1 MPCPTGSFKIIS
13 RGKGQSCMASCAYYS
28 GEKKYSEYE
37 CCWKYPHS
45 SPARV
50 KQVEVMLPSNAP
62 RAYADPQT
70 LWNAVEAA
78 ETSVNAQTARS
89 MLFALPHELTDE
101 QNLALVRD
109 FCQKEFVDKGMV
121 CNFFYHD
128 KGDGNP
134 HVHIMLTLR
143 AMDENGKWLPKS
155 KNVYALGENGNR
167 IRTPNGS
174 WKRVKVDT
182 VDWNERKYGEIW
194 RRDWA
199 AAQNAALKAAGRME
213 RVDMRSLERQGV
225 EDRLPQK
232 HLGLTTSALE
242 RKGVSSERGDEN
254 RKIISVNKVL
264 ASLQKTVRGIGAWL
278 DELRKAVSRQQIIES
293 PDDYPLSDVITA
305 YLDMRKDGRETWNRY
320 AQEKGAVHDLKDG
333 FKAVSFLSNHELYTV
348 GQLRRYI
355 AETKQVFS
363 KIKAES
369 TAKERRI
376 RDIDALFGAIQTIRE
391 LKPIQQEYESIH
403 WSGKR
408 EKFKAEHGGELSRL
422 QKALWLRE
430 KIVKSLGLASPL
442 DKEQRMALKAERTR
456 LEAEREAL
464 LPKLE
469 EVKAELAELNCIRY
483 WTRKVVPDALPRVS
497 DGRVSIEDAMEAA
510 ANRKELEQVEIEA
523 AQTALRELEESKS
536 LQSERKQTDNSIYLF
551 TPTRPRP
558 SAQR

>member
-28 GEKKYSEYE
+28 GKKKYSEYE

-45 SPARV
+45 SSSRV
-50 KQVEVMLPSNAP
+50 KWVEVMLPSNAP

-70 LWNAVEAA
+70 LWNAVDAA

-89 MLFALPHELTDE
+89 MLFALPRELTDE

-109 FCQKEFVDKGMV
+109 FCQKEFVDKGMI

-155 KNVYALGENGNR
+155 KNVYALDENGNR

-174 WKRVKVDT
+174 WKRVKVNT
-182 VDWNERKYGEIW
+182 VDWNERRYGEIW
-194 RRDWA
+194 RQDWA
-199 AAQNAALKAAGRME
+199 TAQNAALEAAGRAE

-232 HLGLTTSALE
+232 HLGPTASALE
-242 RKGVSSERGDEN
+242 HKGVSSERGDEN
-254 RKIISVNKVL
+254 RKIISVNKML
-264 ASLQKTVRGIGAWL
+264 ASLQKTVRGIGDWL
-278 DELRKAVSRQQIIES
+278 DKLRKAVNCQQIIES
-293 PDDYPLSDVITA
+293 PDDYPLSEVISV
-305 YLDMRKDGRETWNRY
+305 YLDMRKEGRETWNRY

-333 FKAVSFLSNHELYTV
+333 FKAVSFLSNHELYTA
-348 GQLRRYI
+348 GQLGRYI
-355 AETKQVFS
+355 AETKQAFS

-403 WSGKR
+403 WNGKR
-408 EKFKAEHGGELSRL
+408 EKFKAEHGDELNRL
-422 QKALWLRE
+422 QKAIWLRE
-430 KIVKSLGLASPL
+430 KLVKSLGLASPL
-442 DKEQRMALKAERTR
+442 DKDQRMALKAERTR
-456 LEAEREAL
+456 LEAERETL

-469 EVKAELAELNCIRY
+469 EVKAELAELNRIRY
-483 WTRKVVPDALPRVS
+483 WTRKVIPDALPRVS
-497 DGRVSIEDAMEAA
+497 DGRVSIEDAMETAG
-510 ANRKELEQVEIEA
+510 NRKELEEIMEKTE
-523 AQTALRELEESKS
+523 QRVTRQ
-536 LQSERKQTDNSIYLF
+536 QSEHGKNQKNQSPKDKLI
-551 TPTRPRP
+551 
-558 SAQR
+558 

>member
-50 KQVEVMLPSNAP
+50 KWVEVMLPPNAP
-62 RAYADPQT
+62 KAYADPQT
-70 LWNAVEAA
+70 LWNAVDAA

-89 MLFALPHELTDE
+89 MLFALPRELTDE

-134 HVHIMLTLR
+134 HIHIMLTLR

-155 KNVYALGENGNR
+155 KNVYALDENGNR
-167 IRTPNGS
+167 ICTPNGR
-174 WKRVKVDT
+174 WKRVKVNT

-194 RRDWA
+194 RQDWA
-199 AAQNAALKAAGRME
+199 AAQNAALEAAGRME
-213 RVDMRSLERQGV
+213 CVDMRSLERQGV

-232 HLGLTTSALE
+232 HLGPTASALE
-242 RKGVSSERGDEN
+242 RKGVSSERGDDD
-254 RKIISVNKVL
+254 RKIISVNKML

-278 DELRKAVSRQQIIES
+278 DELRKAVSCQQIIES

-305 YLDMRKDGRETWNRY
+305 YLDMRRDGRETWNRY

-408 EKFKAEHGGELSRL
+408 EKFKVEHGDELNRL
-422 QKALWLRE
+422 QKAIWLRE
-430 KIVKSLGLASPL
+430 KLVKSLELASPL
-442 DKEQRMALKAERTR
+442 DKEQRAALKTERAQ
-456 LEAEREAL
+456 LEAEHEVL

-469 EVKAELAELNCIRY
+469 EVKAEMAELNRIRY
-483 WTRKVVPDALPRVS
+483 WTRKVIPGALPHVL
-497 DGRVSIEDAMEAA
+497 DGRVSVEDAMETAG
-510 ANRKELEQVEIEA
+510 NWKELEQNQENMLDII
-523 AQTALRELEESKS
+523 TLETNRTVKEKFV
-536 LQSERKQTDNSIYLF
+536 LEK
-551 TPTRPRP
+551 
-558 SAQR
+558 

>member
-13 RGKGQSCMASCAYYS
+13 RGKGQSCMASCAYYA

-50 KQVEVMLPSNAP
+50 KWVEVMLPPNAP
-62 RAYADPQT
+62 KAYADPQT
-70 LWNAVEAA
+70 LWNAVDAA

-89 MLFALPHELTDE
+89 MLFALPRELTDE
-101 QNLALVRD
+101 QNHALVRN

-134 HVHIMLTLR
+134 HIHIMLTLR

-155 KNVYALGENGNR
+155 KNVYALDENGNR
-167 IRTPNGS
+167 ICTPNGR
-174 WKRVKVDT
+174 WKRVKVNT

-194 RRDWA
+194 RQDWA
-199 AAQNAALKAAGRME
+199 AAQNAALEAAGRME
-213 RVDMRSLERQGV
+213 CVDMRSLERQGV

-232 HLGLTTSALE
+232 HLGPTASALE

-254 RKIISVNKVL
+254 RKIISVNKML

-278 DELRKAVSRQQIIES
+278 DELRKAVSCQQIIES

-305 YLDMRKDGRETWNRY
+305 YLDMRRDGRETWNRY

-391 LKPIQQEYESIH
+391 LKPVQQEYESIH

-408 EKFKAEHGGELSRL
+408 EKFKVEHGDELNRL
-422 QKALWLRE
+422 QKAIWLRE
-430 KIVKSLGLASPL
+430 KLVKSLELASPL
-442 DKEQRMALKAERTR
+442 DKEQRAALKTERAQ
-456 LEAEREAL
+456 LEAEHEVL

-469 EVKAELAELNCIRY
+469 EVKAEMAELNRIRY
-483 WTRKVVPDALPRVS
+483 WTRKVIPGALPHVL
-497 DGRVSIEDAMEAA
+497 DGRVSVEDAMETAG
-510 ANRKELEQVEIEA
+510 NWKELEQNQENMLDII
-523 AQTALRELEESKS
+523 TLETNRTVKEKFV
-536 LQSERKQTDNSIYLF
+536 LEK
-551 TPTRPRP
+551 
-558 SAQR
+558 

>member
-50 KQVEVMLPSNAP
+50 KWVEVMLPSNAP

-70 LWNAVEAA
+70 LWNAVDAA

-89 MLFALPHELTDE
+89 MLFALPRELTDE

-109 FCQKEFVDKGMV
+109 FCQTEFVDKGMI

-155 KNVYALGENGNR
+155 KNVYTLDENGNR
-167 IRTPNGS
+167 IRAPNGS

-194 RRDWA
+194 RQDWA
-199 AAQNAALKAAGRME
+199 AAQNAALEAAGRME

-232 HLGLTTSALE
+232 HLGPTASALE

-254 RKIISVNKVL
+254 RKIISVNKML
-264 ASLQKTVRGIGAWL
+264 ASLQKTVREIGAWL

-305 YLDMRKDGRETWNRY
+305 YLNMRKDGRETWNRY

-333 FKAVSFLSNHELYTV
+333 FKAVFFLSNHKLYTV
-348 GQLRRYI
+348 GQLGRYI
-355 AETKQVFS
+355 AETKQDFS

-376 RDIDALFGAIQTIRE
+376 RDIDALFGAIQTMKE
-391 LKPIQQEYESIH
+391 LKPMQQEYEGIH
-403 WSGKR
+403 WNGKR
-408 EKFKAEHGGELSRL
+408 EKFKVEHGNELSRL
-422 QKALWLRE
+422 QKAIRLRE
-430 KIVKSLGLASPL
+430 KLIKSLGFASPL
-442 DKEQRMALKAERTR
+442 DKEQRAALKTKRAQ

-464 LPKLE
+464 LLKLE
-469 EVKAELAELNCIRY
+469 EIKAELAELNRIRY

-497 DGRVSIEDAMEAA
+497 EGRISVEDAMETAG
-510 ANRKELEQVEIEA
+510 NRKEMEEIMKKTK
-523 AQTALRELEESKS
+523 QRVTRQ
-536 LQSERKQTDNSIYLF
+536 QSEHEKN
-551 TPTRPRP
+551 
-558 SAQR
+558 QRNQSPKDKLI

>member
-45 SPARV
+45 SPTRV
-50 KQVEVMLPSNAP
+50 KRVEVMLPPNAP

-70 LWNAVEAA
+70 LWNAVDAA

-89 MLFALPHELTDE
+89 MLFALPRELTDE

-155 KNVYALGENGNR
+155 KNVYALDENGNR
-167 IRTPNGS
+167 IRAPNGS

-194 RRDWA
+194 RQDWA
-199 AAQNAALKAAGRME
+199 AAQNAALEAAGRME

-232 HLGLTTSALE
+232 HLGPTASALE
-242 RKGVSSERGDEN
+242 RKGISSERGDEN
-254 RKIISVNKVL
+254 RKIISVNKML

-305 YLDMRKDGRETWNRY
+305 YLDMRRDGRETWNRY

-333 FKAVSFLSNHELYTV
+333 FKAVSFLSNYELYTV
-348 GQLRRYI
+348 GHLGQYI

-391 LKPIQQEYESIH
+391 LKPVQQEYEGIH
-403 WSGKR
+403 WNGKR
-408 EKFKAEHGGELSRL
+408 EKFKAEHGDELNRL
-422 QKALWLRE
+422 QKAIWLRE
-430 KIVKSLGLASPL
+430 KLIKSLRLASPL
-442 DKEQRMALKAERTR
+442 DKEQRAALKTERAQ

-469 EVKAELAELNCIRY
+469 EVKAEMAELNRIRY
-483 WTRKVVPDALPRVS
+483 WTRKVIPDALPRVS
-497 DGRVSIEDAMEAA
+497 DGRVSVEDAMETAG
-510 ANRKELEQVEIEA
+510 NRKELEQTQENMLDGIMFETNRSVKEKSV
-523 AQTALRELEESKS
+523 LENKNNP
-536 LQSERKQTDNSIYLF
+536 KQK
-551 TPTRPRP
+551 
-558 SAQR
+558 

>member
-50 KQVEVMLPSNAP
+50 KWVEVMLPSNAP

-70 LWNAVEAA
+70 LWNAVDAA

-89 MLFALPHELTDE
+89 MLFALPRELTDE

-128 KGDGNP
+128 KDDGNP

-155 KNVYALGENGNR
+155 KNVYSLDENGNR
-167 IRTPNGS
+167 IRAPNGS
-174 WKRVKVDT
+174 WKRVKVNT
-182 VDWNERKYGEIW
+182 VDWNERRYGEIW
-194 RRDWA
+194 RQDWA
-199 AAQNAALKAAGRME
+199 AAQNAALEAAGRME

-232 HLGLTTSALE
+232 HLGSTASALE

-254 RKIISVNKVL
+254 RKIISVNKML
-264 ASLQKTVRGIGAWL
+264 ASLQKIVRGIGAWL

-348 GQLRRYI
+348 GQLGQYI
-355 AETKQVFS
+355 IETKQEFS
-363 KIKAES
+363 KIKAEF

-391 LKPIQQEYESIH
+391 LKPVQQEYESIH
-403 WSGKR
+403 WNGKR
-408 EKFKAEHGGELSRL
+408 EKYKAEHGDELSRL
-422 QKALWLRE
+422 QKAIWLRE
-430 KIVKSLGLASPL
+430 KLVKSLGLASPL

-469 EVKAELAELNCIRY
+469 EVKGELAELNRIRY
-483 WTRKVVPDALPRVS
+483 WTRKVIPDALLRVS
-497 DGRVSIEDAMEAA
+497 DGRVSVEDAMETAG
-510 ANRKELEQVEIEA
+510 NWKELEQNQENMLDII
-523 AQTALRELEESKS
+523 TLETNRTVKEKFV
-536 LQSERKQTDNSIYLF
+536 LEK
-551 TPTRPRP
+551 
-558 SAQR
+558 

>member
-45 SPARV
+45 SSSRV
-50 KQVEVMLPSNAP
+50 KWVEAMLPSNAP
-62 RAYADPQT
+62 KAYADPQT
-70 LWNAVEAA
+70 LWNAVDAA

-89 MLFALPHELTDE
+89 MLFALPRELTDE

-128 KGDGNP
+128 NGDGNP

-155 KNVYALGENGNR
+155 KNVYALDENGNR
-167 IRTPNGS
+167 IRAPNGS

-194 RRDWA
+194 RQDWA
-199 AAQNAALKAAGRME
+199 AAQNAALEAAGRME

-232 HLGLTTSALE
+232 HLGPTASALE

-254 RKIISVNKVL
+254 RKIISVNKML

-293 PDDYPLSDVITA
+293 PDDYPLSDVIAA
-305 YLDMRKDGRETWNRY
+305 YLDMRRDGRETWNRY
-320 AQEKGAVHDLKDG
+320 AQEKGAVHDLK
-333 FKAVSFLSNHELYTV
+333 
-348 GQLRRYI
+348 
-355 AETKQVFS
+355 
-363 KIKAES
+363 
-369 TAKERRI
+369 
-376 RDIDALFGAIQTIRE
+376 
-391 LKPIQQEYESIH
+391 
-403 WSGKR
+403 
-408 EKFKAEHGGELSRL
+408 
-422 QKALWLRE
+422 
-430 KIVKSLGLASPL
+430 
-442 DKEQRMALKAERTR
+442 
-456 LEAEREAL
+456 AEREAL

-469 EVKAELAELNCIRY
+469 EVKAEMAELNRIRY
-483 WTRKVVPDALPRVS
+483 WTRKVIPDALPRMS
-497 DGRVSIEDAMEAA
+497 DGRVSVEDAVETAV
-510 ANRKELEQVEIEA
+510 NRKELEQVISDAEKN
-523 AQTALRELEESKS
+523 ALRQSDDPLQTNKS
-536 LQSERKQTDNSIYLF
+536 APIHFLAI
-551 TPTRPRP
+551 
-558 SAQR
+558 

>member
-13 RGKGQSCMASCAYYS
+13 RGKGQSCMASCAYYA

-50 KQVEVMLPSNAP
+50 KWVEVMLPSNAP

-70 LWNAVEAA
+70 LWNAVDAA

-89 MLFALPHELTDE
+89 MLFALPRELTDE

-109 FCQKEFVDKGMV
+109 FCQREFVDKGMV

-143 AMDENGKWLPKS
+143 AMDENGKWLSKS
-155 KNVYALGENGNR
+155 KNVYALDENGNR

-174 WKRVKVDT
+174 WKRVKVNT
-182 VDWNERKYGEIW
+182 VDWNERRYGKIW
-194 RRDWA
+194 RQDWA
-199 AAQNAALKAAGRME
+199 AAQNAVLEAAGRME

-232 HLGLTTSALE
+232 HLGSTASALE

-254 RKIISVNKVL
+254 RKIISVNKML
-264 ASLQKTVRGIGAWL
+264 ASLQKIVRGIGAWL

-293 PDDYPLSDVITA
+293 PDDYPLSDVNTA

-320 AQEKGAVHDLKDG
+320 AQEKGAVHDLK
-333 FKAVSFLSNHELYTV
+333 
-348 GQLRRYI
+348 
-355 AETKQVFS
+355 
-363 KIKAES
+363 
-369 TAKERRI
+369 
-376 RDIDALFGAIQTIRE
+376 
-391 LKPIQQEYESIH
+391 
-403 WSGKR
+403 
-408 EKFKAEHGGELSRL
+408 
-422 QKALWLRE
+422 
-430 KIVKSLGLASPL
+430 
-442 DKEQRMALKAERTR
+442 
-456 LEAEREAL
+456 AEREAL

-469 EVKAELAELNCIRY
+469 EVKAELAELNRIRY
-483 WTRKVVPDALPRVS
+483 WTRKVIPDALPRMS
-497 DGRVSIEDAMEAA
+497 DGRVSVEDAMETAG
-510 ANRKELEQVEIEA
+510 NRKELEQVINDAEKN
-523 AQTALRELEESKS
+523 ALRQSDDPLQTNKS
-536 LQSERKQTDNSIYLF
+536 APIHFLAI
-551 TPTRPRP
+551 
-558 SAQR
+558 

>member
-45 SPARV
+45 SSSRV
-50 KQVEVMLPSNAP
+50 KWVEVMLPPNAP

-70 LWNAVEAA
+70 LWNAVDAA

-89 MLFALPHELTDE
+89 MLFALPRELTDE

-109 FCQKEFVDKGMV
+109 FCQKEFVDKGMI

-155 KNVYALGENGNR
+155 KNVYALDENGNR
-167 IRTPNGS
+167 IRTPNGR
-174 WKRVKVDT
+174 WKRIKVDT

-194 RRDWA
+194 RQDWA

-232 HLGLTTSALE
+232 HLGPTASALE

-254 RKIISVNKVL
+254 RKIISVNKML
-264 ASLQKTVRGIGAWL
+264 ASLQKIVRGIGAWL

-293 PDDYPLSDVITA
+293 PDDYPLSDVIAA
-305 YLDMRKDGRETWNRY
+305 YLDMRRDGRETWNRY

-333 FKAVSFLSNHELYTV
+333 FKAVSFLYNHELYTV
-348 GQLRRYI
+348 GQLGRYI
-355 AETKQVFS
+355 AETKQTFS

-391 LKPIQQEYESIH
+391 LKPVQQEYESIH
-403 WSGKR
+403 WNGRR
-408 EKFKAEHGGELSRL
+408 EKFKAEHGDELSRL
-422 QKALWLRE
+422 QKAIWLRE
-430 KIVKSLGLASPL
+430 KLIKSLGLASPL
-442 DKEQRMALKAERTR
+442 DKEQRAALKTERAQ
-456 LEAEREAL
+456 LEVEREAL

-469 EVKAELAELNCIRY
+469 EVKAELAELNRIRY
-483 WTRKVVPDALPRVS
+483 WTRKVIPDALPRVS
-497 DGRVSIEDAMEAA
+497 DGRVSVEDAMETAG
-510 ANRKELEQVEIEA
+510 NRKELEQIEDEAVQMAARQPQEQKKTQEKQKVKQQGEIVP
-523 AQTALRELEESKS
+523 L
-536 LQSERKQTDNSIYLF
+536 
-551 TPTRPRP
+551 
-558 SAQR
+558 

>member
-45 SPARV
+45 SPSRV
-50 KQVEVMLPSNAP
+50 KLVEVMLPSNAP

-70 LWNAVEAA
+70 LWNAVDAA

-89 MLFALPHELTDE
+89 MLFALPRELTDE

-128 KGDGNP
+128 KDDGNP

-155 KNVYALGENGNR
+155 KNVYALDENGNR

-174 WKRVKVDT
+174 WKRIKVDT

-194 RRDWA
+194 RQDWA

-232 HLGLTTSALE
+232 HLGPTASALE

-254 RKIISVNKVL
+254 RKIISVNKML

-293 PDDYPLSDVITA
+293 SDDYPLSDVITA

-348 GQLRRYI
+348 GHLGQYI
-355 AETKQVFS
+355 AETQRTFS

-391 LKPIQQEYESIH
+391 LKPVQQEYESIH
-403 WSGKR
+403 WNGKR
-408 EKFKAEHGGELSRL
+408 EKFKAEHGEELNRL
-422 QKALWLRE
+422 QKAIWLRE
-430 KIVKSLGLASPL
+430 KLIKSLGLASPL
-442 DKEQRMALKAERTR
+442 DKEQRIALKAEHTR

-469 EVKAELAELNCIRY
+469 EVKAELAELNRIRY
-483 WTRKVVPDALPRVS
+483 WTRKVIPDALPRVS
-497 DGRVSIEDAMEAA
+497 DGRVSIKDAMEAA
-510 ANRKELEQVEIEA
+510 INRKELVQ
-523 AQTALRELEESKS
+523 AQENMLDRIAFGIDKSVKEKSVLENKNSP
-536 LQSERKQTDNSIYLF
+536 KQK
-551 TPTRPRP
+551 
-558 SAQR
+558 

>member
-45 SPARV
+45 SSSRV
-50 KQVEVMLPSNAP
+50 KWVEVMLPLNAP
-62 RAYADPQT
+62 KAYADPQT
-70 LWNAVEAA
+70 LWNAVDAA

-89 MLFALPHELTDE
+89 MLFALPRELTDE

-128 KGDGNP
+128 KDDGNP

-155 KNVYALGENGNR
+155 KNVYALDENGNR

-174 WKRVKVDT
+174 WKRIKVDT

-194 RRDWA
+194 RQDWA

-232 HLGLTTSALE
+232 HLGPTASALE

-254 RKIISVNKVL
+254 RKIISGNKML
-264 ASLQKTVRGIGAWL
+264 ASLQKTVRGIGDWL

-305 YLDMRKDGRETWNRY
+305 YLDMRRDGRETWNRY

-348 GQLRRYI
+348 GQLGRYI
-355 AETKQVFS
+355 GETKQKFS

-369 TAKERRI
+369 ATKERRI

-403 WSGKR
+403 WNGKR
-408 EKFKAEHGGELSRL
+408 EKFKTEHGDELSRL
-422 QKALWLRE
+422 QKAIWFRE
-430 KIVKSLGLASPL
+430 KLTKSLGLASPL
-442 DKEQRMALKAERTR
+442 DKEQRAALKTERAQ

-469 EVKAELAELNCIRY
+469 EVKAELAELNRIRY
-483 WTRKVVPDALPRVS
+483 WTRKVIPDALPRVS
-497 DGRVSIEDAMEAA
+497 DGRVSIKDAMEAA
-510 ANRKELEQVEIEA
+510 INRKELVQ
-523 AQTALRELEESKS
+523 AQENMLDRIAFGIDKSVKEKSVLENKNSP
-536 LQSERKQTDNSIYLF
+536 KQK
-551 TPTRPRP
+551 
-558 SAQR
+558 

>member
-45 SPARV
+45 SSSRV
-50 KQVEVMLPSNAP
+50 KWVEVMLPSNAP

-70 LWNAVEAA
+70 LWNAVDAA

-89 MLFALPHELTDE
+89 MLFALPRELTDE

-155 KNVYALGENGNR
+155 KNVYSLDENGNR
-167 IRTPNGS
+167 IRVPNGS

-194 RRDWA
+194 RQDWA
-199 AAQNAALKAAGRME
+199 AAQNAALEAVGRME

-232 HLGLTTSALE
+232 HLGPTASALE
-242 RKGVSSERGDEN
+242 RKGISSERGDEN
-254 RKIISVNKVL
+254 RKIISVNKML

-293 PDDYPLSDVITA
+293 PDVYPLSDVITA

-348 GQLRRYI
+348 GQLGRYI

-408 EKFKAEHGGELSRL
+408 EKFKAEHGDELSRL
-422 QKALWLRE
+422 QKAIWLHE
-430 KIVKSLGLASPL
+430 KLIKSLGLVSPL
-442 DKEQRMALKAERTR
+442 DKEQRAALKTERA
-456 LEAEREAL
+456 LLDAERETL
-464 LPKLE
+464 LPELE
-469 EVKAELAELNCIRY
+469 EVKAEMAELNRIRY
-483 WTRKVVPDALPRVS
+483 WTRKVIPDELPRVS
-497 DGRVSIEDAMEAA
+497 DGRVSIEDAMETAG
-510 ANRKELEQVEIEA
+510 NRKELEEIMEKTE
-523 AQTALRELEESKS
+523 QRVTRQ
-536 LQSERKQTDNSIYLF
+536 QSEHEKN
-551 TPTRPRP
+551 
-558 SAQR
+558 QRNQSPKDKLI

>member
-50 KQVEVMLPSNAP
+50 KRVEVMLPPNAP

-70 LWNAVEAA
+70 LWNAVDAA

-89 MLFALPHELTDE
+89 MLFALPRELTDE
-101 QNLALVRD
+101 QNIALVRD

-128 KGDGNP
+128 RGDGTP

-155 KNVYALGENGNR
+155 KNVYALDENGNR

-174 WKRVKVDT
+174 WKRIKVDT

-194 RRDWA
+194 RQDWA
-199 AAQNAALKAAGRME
+199 AAQNAALEAAGRME

-232 HLGLTTSALE
+232 HLGPIPSALE
-242 RKGVSSERGDEN
+242 RKGISSERGDEN
-254 RKIISVNKVL
+254 RKIISSNEML
-264 ASLQKTVRGIGAWL
+264 AFLQKTVRGIGDWL

-305 YLDMRKDGRETWNRY
+305 YLDMRKEGRETWNRY

-348 GQLRRYI
+348 GHLGQYI
-355 AETKQVFS
+355 AETQRTFS

-369 TAKERRI
+369 TEKERRI

-391 LKPIQQEYESIH
+391 LKPVQQEYEGIH
-403 WSGKR
+403 WNSKR
-408 EKFKAEHGGELSRL
+408 EKYKAEHGDELSRL
-422 QKALWLRE
+422 QKAIWLRE
-430 KIVKSLGLASPL
+430 KLIKSLGLASPL
-442 DKEQRMALKAERTR
+442 DKEQRAALKTERMQ
-456 LEAEREAL
+456 LEAERETL

-469 EVKAELAELNCIRY
+469 EVKAELEELNRLRY
-483 WTRKVVPDALPRVS
+483 WTRKVIPDALPRVS
-497 DGRVSIEDAMEAA
+497 DGRVSIEDVMETAG
-510 ANRKELEQVEIEA
+510 NRKELEQVEDEA
-523 AQTALRELEESKS
+523 TQTALRELKESRH
-536 LQSERKQTDNSIYLF
+536 LQSERKQTDKEI
-551 TPTRPRP
+551 
-558 SAQR
+558 

>member
-45 SPARV
+45 SSSRV
-50 KQVEVMLPSNAP
+50 KWVEVMLPPNAP

-70 LWNAVEAA
+70 LWNAVDAA

-89 MLFALPHELTDE
+89 MLFALPRELTDE

-155 KNVYALGENGNR
+155 KDVYALDENGKR
-167 IRTPNGS
+167 IRAPNGS

-194 RRDWA
+194 RQDWA

-232 HLGLTTSALE
+232 HLGPTASALE
-242 RKGVSSERGDEN
+242 HKGISSERGDEN
-254 RKIISVNKVL
+254 RKIISVNKLL

-278 DELRKAVSRQQIIES
+278 DELCKAVSRQQIIES

-305 YLDMRKDGRETWNRY
+305 YLDMRKEGRETWNRY

-333 FKAVSFLSNHELYTV
+333 FKAVSFLLNHELYTA
-348 GQLRRYI
+348 GQLGRYI
-355 AETKQVFS
+355 AETKQAFS

-403 WSGKR
+403 WNGKR
-408 EKFKAEHGGELSRL
+408 EKFKAEHGDELNRL
-422 QKALWLRE
+422 QKAIWLRE
-430 KIVKSLGLASPL
+430 KLMKSLGLVSPL
-442 DKEQRMALKAERTR
+442 DKEQRAALKTERAQ

-469 EVKAELAELNCIRY
+469 EVKTEMAELNHIRY
-483 WTRKVVPDALPRVS
+483 WMRKVIPDALPRVL
-497 DGRVSIEDAMEAA
+497 DGRVSIEDAMETAG
-510 ANRKELEQVEIEA
+510 NRKELEQVEDEA
-523 AQTALRELEESKS
+523 AQMALRASEESKP
-536 LQSERKQTDNSIYLF
+536 LQSERKQIDKLI
-551 TPTRPRP
+551 
-558 SAQR
+558 

>member
-45 SPARV
+45 SSSRV
-50 KQVEVMLPSNAP
+50 KWVEVMLPPNAP

-70 LWNAVEAA
+70 LWNAVDAA

-89 MLFALPHELTDE
+89 MLFALPRELTDE

-155 KNVYALGENGNR
+155 KNVYALDENGNR
-167 IRTPNGS
+167 IRAPNGS

-182 VDWNERKYGEIW
+182 VDWNERRYGEIW
-194 RRDWA
+194 RQDWA
-199 AAQNAALKAAGRME
+199 AAQNAALEAAGRME

-232 HLGLTTSALE
+232 HLGPTASALE

-254 RKIISVNKVL
+254 RKIISVNKML
-264 ASLQKTVRGIGAWL
+264 AFLQKTVREIGAWL

-320 AQEKGAVHDLKDG
+320 AQEKGAVHDLK
-333 FKAVSFLSNHELYTV
+333 
-348 GQLRRYI
+348 
-355 AETKQVFS
+355 
-363 KIKAES
+363 
-369 TAKERRI
+369 
-376 RDIDALFGAIQTIRE
+376 
-391 LKPIQQEYESIH
+391 
-403 WSGKR
+403 
-408 EKFKAEHGGELSRL
+408 
-422 QKALWLRE
+422 
-430 KIVKSLGLASPL
+430 
-442 DKEQRMALKAERTR
+442 
-456 LEAEREAL
+456 AEREAF

-469 EVKAELAELNCIRY
+469 EVKAELAELNRIRY
-483 WTRKVVPDALPRVS
+483 WTHKVIPDALPRVS
-497 DGRVSIEDAMEAA
+497 DGRVSIEDAMETAV
-510 ANRKELEQVEIEA
+510 NRKELEQVINDAEKN
-523 AQTALRELEESKS
+523 ALRQSDDP
-536 LQSERKQTDNSIYLF
+536 LQTNQ
-551 TPTRPRP
+551 
-558 SAQR
+558 SAPIHFLAI

>member
-45 SPARV
+45 SSSRV
-50 KQVEVMLPSNAP
+50 KQVEVMLPPNAP

-70 LWNAVEAA
+70 LWNAVDAA
-78 ETSVNAQTARS
+78 KTSVNAQTARS
-89 MLFALPHELTDE
+89 MLFALPRELTDE

-155 KNVYALGENGNR
+155 KNVYALDENGNR

-174 WKRVKVDT
+174 WKRVKVNT

-194 RRDWA
+194 RQDWA
-199 AAQNAALKAAGRME
+199 AAQNAALEAAGRME

-232 HLGLTTSALE
+232 HLGPTASALE
-242 RKGVSSERGDEN
+242 RKGVFSERGDEN
-254 RKIISVNKVL
+254 RKIISVNKML
-264 ASLQKTVRGIGAWL
+264 AFLQKTVRGIGAWL
-278 DELRKAVSRQQIIES
+278 DELRKAVSCQQIIES
-293 PDDYPLSDVITA
+293 PDDYPLSEVITA
-305 YLDMRKDGRETWNRY
+305 YLDMRRDGRETWNRY

-348 GQLRRYI
+348 GQLERYI
-355 AETKQVFS
+355 AETQRTFS

-391 LKPIQQEYESIH
+391 LKPVQQEYEGIRWNS
-403 WSGKR
+403 KR
-408 EKFKAEHGGELSRL
+408 EKFKAEHGDELSRL
-422 QKALWLRE
+422 QKALRLRE
-430 KIVKSLGLASPL
+430 KLVKSLGLASPL
-442 DKEQRMALKAERTR
+442 DKEQRMALKAERTW

-483 WTRKVVPDALPRVS
+483 WTRKVIPDALPRMS
-497 DGRVSIEDAMEAA
+497 DGRVLVEDAVETAS
-510 ANRKELEQVEIEA
+510 NRKEMEQVED
-523 AQTALRELEESKS
+523 EEVQMARTSRRKGK
-536 LQSERKQTDNSIYLF
+536 ERKKN
-551 TPTRPRP
+551 RR
-558 SAQR
+558 

>member
-50 KQVEVMLPSNAP
+50 KWVEVMLPLNAP
-62 RAYADPQT
+62 KAYADPQT
-70 LWNAVEAA
+70 LWNAVDAA

-89 MLFALPHELTDE
+89 MLFALPRELTDE

-128 KGDGNP
+128 KDDGNP

-155 KNVYALGENGNR
+155 KNVYALDENGNR

-174 WKRVKVDT
+174 WKRIKVDT

-194 RRDWA
+194 RQDWA

-232 HLGLTTSALE
+232 HLGPTASALE

-254 RKIISVNKVL
+254 RKIISGNKML
-264 ASLQKTVRGIGAWL
+264 ASLQKTVRGIGDWL

-305 YLDMRKDGRETWNRY
+305 YLDMRRDGRETWNRY

-348 GQLRRYI
+348 GQLGRYI
-355 AETKQVFS
+355 GETKQKFS

-369 TAKERRI
+369 ATKERRI

-403 WSGKR
+403 WNGKR
-408 EKFKAEHGGELSRL
+408 EKFKTEHGDELSRL
-422 QKALWLRE
+422 QKAIWFRE
-430 KIVKSLGLASPL
+430 KLTKSLGLASPL
-442 DKEQRMALKAERTR
+442 DKEQRAALKTERAQ

-469 EVKAELAELNCIRY
+469 EVKAELAELNRIRY
-483 WTRKVVPDALPRVS
+483 WTRKVIPDALPRVS
-497 DGRVSIEDAMEAA
+497 DGRVSIKDAMEAA
-510 ANRKELEQVEIEA
+510 INRKELVQ
-523 AQTALRELEESKS
+523 AQENMLDRIAFGIDKSVKEKSVLENKNSP
-536 LQSERKQTDNSIYLF
+536 KQK
-551 TPTRPRP
+551 
-558 SAQR
+558 

>member
-45 SPARV
+45 SSLRV
-50 KQVEVMLPSNAP
+50 KWVEVMLPPNAP

-70 LWNAVEAA
+70 LWNAVDAA

-155 KNVYALGENGNR
+155 KNVYALDENGNR
-167 IRTPNGS
+167 IRAPNGS
-174 WKRVKVDT
+174 WKRVKVNT

-194 RRDWA
+194 RQDWA
-199 AAQNAALKAAGRME
+199 TAQNAALKAAGRME
-213 RVDMRSLERQGV
+213 RVDMHSLERQGV

-232 HLGLTTSALE
+232 HLGPTASALE
-242 RKGVSSERGDEN
+242 RKGVFSERGDEN
-254 RKIISVNKVL
+254 RKIISVNKIL

-305 YLDMRKDGRETWNRY
+305 YLDMRRDGRETWNRY

-348 GQLRRYI
+348 GQLGRYI
-355 AETKQVFS
+355 AETKQAFS

-369 TAKERRI
+369 AAKERRF
-376 RDIDALFGAIQTIRE
+376 RDIDALFGAIQTMKE
-391 LKPIQQEYESIH
+391 LKPIRQEYESIH
-403 WSGKR
+403 WNGKR
-408 EKFKAEHGGELSRL
+408 EKFKAEHGDELNRL
-422 QKALWLRE
+422 QKAIWLRE
-430 KIVKSLGLASPL
+430 KLVKSLGLASPL
-442 DKEQRMALKAERTR
+442 DKEQRIALKAEHTR
-456 LEAEREAL
+456 LETEREAL

-469 EVKAELAELNCIRY
+469 EIKAELAELNRIRY
-483 WTRKVVPDALPRVS
+483 WTRKVIPDALPRMS
-497 DGRVSIEDAMEAA
+497 DGRVSVEDAMETAS
-510 ANRKELEQVEIEA
+510 NRKELEEI
-523 AQTALRELEESKS
+523 TEETEQRVTRQ
-536 LQSERKQTDNSIYLF
+536 QSEHGKN
-551 TPTRPRP
+551 
-558 SAQR
+558 QRNQSPKDKLI

>member
-50 KQVEVMLPSNAP
+50 KWVEVMLPSNAP
-62 RAYADPQT
+62 RAYADPQM
-70 LWNAVEAA
+70 LWNAVDAA

-89 MLFALPHELTDE
+89 MLFALPRELTDE

-109 FCQKEFVDKGMV
+109 FCQREFVDKGMV

-155 KNVYALGENGNR
+155 KNVYALDENGNR
-167 IRTPNGS
+167 ICTPSGS
-174 WKRVKVDT
+174 WKRVKVNT
-182 VDWNERKYGEIW
+182 VDWNERRYGEIW
-194 RRDWA
+194 RQDWA
-199 AAQNAALKAAGRME
+199 AAQNAALEAAGRME

-232 HLGLTTSALE
+232 HLGSTASALE

-254 RKIISVNKVL
+254 RKIISVNKML
-264 ASLQKTVRGIGAWL
+264 ASLQKIVRGIGAWL

-369 TAKERRI
+369 AAKELRI
-376 RDIDALFGAIQTIRE
+376 RDIDALFGATQTIRE
-391 LKPIQQEYESIH
+391 LKPVQQEYEGIH
-403 WSGKR
+403 WNGKR
-408 EKFKAEHGGELSRL
+408 EKFKAEHGDELSRL
-422 QKALWLRE
+422 QKAIWLCE
-430 KIVKSLGLASPL
+430 KLVKSLGFASPL

-469 EVKAELAELNCIRY
+469 EVKGELAELNRIRY
-483 WTRKVVPDALPRVS
+483 WTRKVIPDALPRVS
-497 DGRVSIEDAMEAA
+497 DGRVSIEDAMETAG
-510 ANRKELEQVEIEA
+510 NRKELEQVEDEA
-523 AQTALRELEESKS
+523 AQAVARWLNEQGEM
-536 LQSERKQTDNSIYLF
+536 RKEQK
-551 TPTRPRP
+551 
-558 SAQR
+558 AQGKDEMLPL

>member
-50 KQVEVMLPSNAP
+50 KWVEVMLPSNAP

-70 LWNAVEAA
+70 LWNAVDAA

-89 MLFALPHELTDE
+89 MLFALPRELTDE

-128 KGDGNP
+128 KDDGNP

-155 KNVYALGENGNR
+155 KNVYALDENGNR

-174 WKRVKVDT
+174 WKRIKVDT

-194 RRDWA
+194 RQDWA

-232 HLGLTTSALE
+232 HLGPTASALE

-254 RKIISVNKVL
+254 RKIISGNKML
-264 ASLQKTVRGIGAWL
+264 ASLQKTVRGIGDWL

-293 PDDYPLSDVITA
+293 PDDYPLSEVISA

-348 GQLRRYI
+348 GQLGRYI
-355 AETKQVFS
+355 AETKQAFS

-369 TAKERRI
+369 VAKERRI

-391 LKPIQQEYESIH
+391 LKPIQQEYENIH
-403 WSGKR
+403 WNGKR
-408 EKFKAEHGGELSRL
+408 EKFKAEHGDELNRL
-422 QKALWLRE
+422 QKAIWLRE
-430 KIVKSLGLASPL
+430 KLVKSLGLVSPL
-442 DKEQRMALKAERTR
+442 DKEQRMALKAERIR

-469 EVKAELAELNCIRY
+469 EIKAELAELNRIRY
-483 WTRKVVPDALPRVS
+483 WTRKVIPDALPRVS
-497 DGRVSIEDAMEAA
+497 NGRVSIEDAMETAG
-510 ANRKELEQVEIEA
+510 NRKELEEIMEKTE
-523 AQTALRELEESKS
+523 QRVTRQ
-536 LQSERKQTDNSIYLF
+536 QSEHEKN
-551 TPTRPRP
+551 
-558 SAQR
+558 QRNQSPKDKLI

>member
-13 RGKGQSCMASCAYYS
+13 RGKGQSCMTSRAYYAD
-28 GEKKYSEYE
+28 EKKYSEYE

-50 KQVEVMLPSNAP
+50 KWVEVMLPSNAP
-62 RAYADPQT
+62 RAYADSQT
-70 LWNAVEAA
+70 LWNAVDAA

-89 MLFALPHELTDE
+89 MLFALPRELTDE

-155 KNVYALGENGNR
+155 KNVYALDENGNR
-167 IRTPNGS
+167 IRAPNGS
-174 WKRVKVDT
+174 WKRIKVDT

-194 RRDWA
+194 RQDWA
-199 AAQNAALKAAGRME
+199 TAQNAALEAAGRME

-225 EDRLPQK
+225 EDCLPQK
-232 HLGLTTSALE
+232 HLGPTASALE

-264 ASLQKTVRGIGAWL
+264 ASLQKTVRGIGTWL
-278 DELRKAVSRQQIIES
+278 DELRKAVSRQQIIGS

-348 GQLRRYI
+348 GQLGQYI
-355 AETKQVFS
+355 AETQRTFS

-391 LKPIQQEYESIH
+391 LKPVQQEYESIH
-403 WSGKR
+403 FISWRFKKNPFLSHLDSLPQTPYNKR
-408 EKFKAEHGGELSRL
+408 EKSIPRRVFEAIQMK
-422 QKALWLRE
+422 RE
-430 KIVKSLGLASPL
+430 AGSNPAQQPL
-442 DKEQRMALKAERTR
+442 LYSVCVCHEPLKAISRRRRT
-456 LEAEREAL
+456 
-464 LPKLE
+464 
-469 EVKAELAELNCIRY
+469 
-483 WTRKVVPDALPRVS
+483 
-497 DGRVSIEDAMEAA
+497 
-510 ANRKELEQVEIEA
+510 
-523 AQTALRELEESKS
+523 
-536 LQSERKQTDNSIYLF
+536 
-551 TPTRPRP
+551 
-558 SAQR
+558 

>member
-13 RGKGQSCMASCAYYS
+13 RGKGQSCMASCAYYA

-50 KQVEVMLPSNAP
+50 KWVEVMLPPNAP

-70 LWNAVEAA
+70 LWNAVDAA

-89 MLFALPHELTDE
+89 MLFALPRELTDE

-155 KNVYALGENGNR
+155 KNVYALDENGNR

-174 WKRVKVDT
+174 WKRIKVDT

-194 RRDWA
+194 RQDWA
-199 AAQNAALKAAGRME
+199 AAQNAALEAAGRME

-232 HLGLTTSALE
+232 HLGPTASALE

-254 RKIISVNKVL
+254 RKIISVNKML

-278 DELRKAVSRQQIIES
+278 DELRKAVSRQQIIGS

-333 FKAVSFLSNHELYTV
+333 FKAVSFLSNHKLYTV
-348 GQLRRYI
+348 GQLRQYI

-408 EKFKAEHGGELSRL
+408 EKFKAEHGDELNRL
-422 QKALWLRE
+422 QKAIWLRE
-430 KIVKSLGLASPL
+430 KLVKSLGLASPL
-442 DKEQRMALKAERTR
+442 DKEQRAALKAERTR

-469 EVKAELAELNCIRY
+469 EVRAELAELNRIRY
-483 WTRKVVPDALPRVS
+483 WTRKVIPDALPRVS
-497 DGRVSIEDAMEAA
+497 DGRVSVEDAVETAV
-510 ANRKELEQVEIEA
+510 NRKELEQVEDEA
-523 AQTALRELEESKS
+523 ARMAAHQPQEQEKQKVKQQGEIAS
-536 LQSERKQTDNSIYLF
+536 L
-551 TPTRPRP
+551 
-558 SAQR
+558 

>member
-45 SPARV
+45 SLSRV
-50 KQVEVMLPSNAP
+50 NLVEVMLPPNAP
-62 RAYADPQT
+62 KAYADPQT
-70 LWNAVEAA
+70 LWNAVDAA

-89 MLFALPHELTDE
+89 MLFALPRELTYE
-101 QNLALVRD
+101 QNLVLVRD
-109 FCQKEFVDKGMV
+109 FCQKEFVDKGMI

-155 KNVYALGENGNR
+155 KNVYALDENGNR
-167 IRTPNGS
+167 IRAPNGS

-182 VDWNERKYGEIW
+182 VDWNERRYGEIW
-194 RRDWA
+194 RQDWA
-199 AAQNAALKAAGRME
+199 AAQNASLKAAGRME

-232 HLGLTTSALE
+232 HLGPTASALE

-254 RKIISVNKVL
+254 RKIISVNKML
-264 ASLQKTVRGIGAWL
+264 ASLQKTVRGIGDWL

-305 YLDMRKDGRETWNRY
+305 YLDMRKDGREIWNRY

-348 GQLRRYI
+348 GQLGQYI
-355 AETKQVFS
+355 AETKQEFS
-363 KIKAES
+363 QIKAES
-369 TAKERRI
+369 AAKERRI

-403 WSGKR
+403 WNSKR
-408 EKFKAEHGGELSRL
+408 EKYKAEHSDELSRL
-422 QKALWLRE
+422 QKAIWLRE
-430 KIVKSLGLASPL
+430 KLMKLLGLASPL
-442 DKEQRMALKAERTR
+442 DKEQRTTLKAERAQ

-464 LPKLE
+464 LPKLQ
-469 EVKAELAELNCIRY
+469 EVKDELAELNRIRY
-483 WTRKVVPDALPRVS
+483 WTRKVIPDALPRVS
-497 DGRVSIEDAMEAA
+497 DGRVSVEDAMETAV
-510 ANRKELEQVEIEA
+510 NRKELEEI
-523 AQTALRELEESKS
+523 TEETEQRVTRQ
-536 LQSERKQTDNSIYLF
+536 QSEHGKNQKNQSPKDKLI
-551 TPTRPRP
+551 
-558 SAQR
+558 

>member
-45 SPARV
+45 SSSRV
-50 KQVEVMLPSNAP
+50 KWVEVMLPPNAP

-70 LWNAVEAA
+70 LWNAVDAA

-89 MLFALPHELTDE
+89 MLFALPRELTDE

-155 KNVYALGENGNR
+155 KNVYALDENGNR

-174 WKRVKVDT
+174 WKRIKVDT

-194 RRDWA
+194 RQDWA

-232 HLGLTTSALE
+232 HLGPTASALE
-242 RKGVSSERGDEN
+242 RKGVFSERGDEN
-254 RKIISVNKVL
+254 RKIISVNKML
-264 ASLQKTVRGIGAWL
+264 AFLQKTVRGIGAWL

-293 PDDYPLSDVITA
+293 SDDYPLSDVITA

-408 EKFKAEHGGELSRL
+408 EKFKVEHGDELNRL
-422 QKALWLRE
+422 QKAIWLRE
-430 KIVKSLGLASPL
+430 KLVKSLGLASPL
-442 DKEQRMALKAERTR
+442 DKEQRAALKTERAQ

-469 EVKAELAELNCIRY
+469 EVKAELAELNRIRY
-483 WTRKVVPDALPRVS
+483 WTRKVIPDALPRGS
-497 DGRVSIEDAMEAA
+497 DGRVSIKDAMEAA
-510 ANRKELEQVEIEA
+510 INRKELVQ
-523 AQTALRELEESKS
+523 AQENMLDRIAFGIDKSVKEKSVLENKNSP
-536 LQSERKQTDNSIYLF
+536 KQK
-551 TPTRPRP
+551 
-558 SAQR
+558 

>member
-37 CCWKYPHS
+37 CCWKYSHS
-45 SPARV
+45 SSSRV
-50 KQVEVMLPSNAP
+50 KLVEVMLPPNAP

-70 LWNAVEAA
+70 LWNAVDAA

-89 MLFALPHELTDE
+89 MLFALPRELTDE

-128 KGDGNP
+128 RGDGNQ

-155 KNVYALGENGNR
+155 KNVYALDENGNR
-167 IRTPNGS
+167 IRAPNGS

-194 RRDWA
+194 RQDWA
-199 AAQNAALKAAGRME
+199 AAQNAALEAAGRAE

-232 HLGLTTSALE
+232 HLGPTASELE

-254 RKIISVNKVL
+254 RKIISVNKML
-264 ASLQKTVRGIGAWL
+264 ASLQKIVRGIGAWL

-293 PDDYPLSDVITA
+293 PDDYPLSDVIAA
-305 YLDMRKDGRETWNRY
+305 YLDMRRDGRETWNRY

-333 FKAVSFLSNHELYTV
+333 FKAVSFLYNHELYTV
-348 GQLRRYI
+348 GQLGRYI
-355 AETKQVFS
+355 AETKQTFS
-363 KIKAES
+363 KIKAKS

-376 RDIDALFGAIQTIRE
+376 RDIDALFGASQTIRA

-403 WSGKR
+403 WNGRR
-408 EKFKAEHGGELSRL
+408 EKFKAEHGDELSRL
-422 QKALWLRE
+422 QKAIWLRE
-430 KIVKSLGLASPL
+430 KLIKSLGLASPL
-442 DKEQRMALKAERTR
+442 DKEQRAALKTERAQ
-456 LEAEREAL
+456 LEAERKAL

-469 EVKAELAELNCIRY
+469 EVKAELAELNRIRY
-483 WTRKVVPDALPRVS
+483 WTRKVIPDALPRVS
-497 DGRVSIEDAMEAA
+497 DGRVSVEDAVETAV
-510 ANRKELEQVEIEA
+510 NRKELEQVEDEA
-523 AQTALRELEESKS
+523 TQTAARQPQEQGKQKVKQQEE
-536 LQSERKQTDNSIYLF
+536 IV
-551 TPTRPRP
+551 PM
-558 SAQR
+558 

>member
-45 SPARV
+45 SLSRV
-50 KQVEVMLPSNAP
+50 KLVEVMLPPNAP
-62 RAYADPQT
+62 KAYVDPQT
-70 LWNAVEAA
+70 LWNAVDAA

-89 MLFALPHELTDE
+89 MLFALPRELTDE

-155 KNVYALGENGNR
+155 KNVYALDENGNR
-167 IRTPNGS
+167 IRAPNGS

-194 RRDWA
+194 RQDWA
-199 AAQNAALKAAGRME
+199 AAQNAVLEAAGRME

-232 HLGLTTSALE
+232 HLGPTASALE
-242 RKGVSSERGDEN
+242 RKGISSERGDEN
-254 RKIISVNKVL
+254 RKIISVNKIL

-278 DELRKAVSRQQIIES
+278 DDLRKAVSRQQIIES

-333 FKAVSFLSNHELYTV
+333 FKTVSFLSNHQLYTV
-348 GQLRRYI
+348 GQLGQYI
-355 AETKQVFS
+355 AATKQTFS

-369 TAKERRI
+369 AAKERRI

-391 LKPIQQEYESIH
+391 LKPIQQEYEGIH
-403 WSGKR
+403 WNSKR
-408 EKFKAEHGGELSRL
+408 EKFKAEHGDELNRL
-422 QKALWLRE
+422 QKAIWLRE
-430 KIVKSLGLASPL
+430 KLMKSLGLASPL
-442 DKEQRMALKAERTR
+442 DKEQRIALKAERTR

-469 EVKAELAELNCIRY
+469 EVKAEMAELNRIRY
-483 WTRKVVPDALPRVS
+483 WTRKVIPDALPRVS
-497 DGRVSIEDAMEAA
+497 DGRVSVEDAMETAV
-510 ANRKELEQVEIEA
+510 NRKELEEI
-523 AQTALRELEESKS
+523 TEETEQRVTRQ
-536 LQSERKQTDNSIYLF
+536 QSEHGKNQKNQSPKDKLI
-551 TPTRPRP
+551 
-558 SAQR
+558 

>member
-45 SPARV
+45 SSSRV
-50 KQVEVMLPSNAP
+50 KWVEVMLPPNAP

-70 LWNAVEAA
+70 LWNAVDAA

-89 MLFALPHELTDE
+89 MLFALPRELTDE

-155 KNVYALGENGNR
+155 KNVYALDENGNR
-167 IRTPNGS
+167 IRAPNGS
-174 WKRVKVDT
+174 WKRVKVNT
-182 VDWNERKYGEIW
+182 VDWNERRYGEIW
-194 RRDWA
+194 RQDWA
-199 AAQNAALKAAGRME
+199 TAQNAALEAAGRAE

-232 HLGLTTSALE
+232 HLGPTASALE
-242 RKGVSSERGDEN
+242 RKDVFSERGDEN
-254 RKIISVNKVL
+254 RKIISVNKML
-264 ASLQKTVRGIGAWL
+264 AFLQKTVRGIGAWL

-305 YLDMRKDGRETWNRY
+305 YLDMRRDGRETWNRY

-348 GQLRRYI
+348 GHLGQYI
-355 AETKQVFS
+355 AETQRTFS

-376 RDIDALFGAIQTIRE
+376 RDIDALFGAIQTMKE

-403 WSGKR
+403 WNGKR

-430 KIVKSLGLASPL
+430 KLVKSLGLASPL
-442 DKEQRMALKAERTR
+442 DKEQRAALKAEHTR

-469 EVKAELAELNCIRY
+469 EVKAEMAELNRIRY
-483 WTRKVVPDALPRVS
+483 WTRKVIPDALPRMT
-497 DGRVSIEDAMEAA
+497 DGRVSIEDAMETAG
-510 ANRKELEQVEIEA
+510 NRKELEQTQENMLDGIMFETNRSVKEKSV
-523 AQTALRELEESKS
+523 LENKNNP
-536 LQSERKQTDNSIYLF
+536 KQK
-551 TPTRPRP
+551 
-558 SAQR
+558 